1 MLPQVNS
8 LYSSK
13 WHDNEAVIACLRY
26 YYIYI
31 CNLFSDA
38 VSNSDYLLDD
48 SEEYEMEAEESSCGH
63 I

>member
-1 MLPQVNS
+1 ME
-8 LYSSK
+8 
-13 WHDNEAVIACLRY
+13 EAVIAYLRY

-31 CNLFSDA
+31 CNLFDDD

-48 SEEYEMEAEESSCGH
+48 SEECEMDIEESSCCQ